1 MNVLAI
7 DNLAVAI
14 GDTPILKAV
23 SLTVEPGQILGLVGV
38 SGCGKSMTAL
48 AIMGLLPEG
57 ATVSGS
63 IDLLGQRLPL
73 GDDRA
78 MRAIRGRDIGI
89 VFQEPMTALNPLL
102 TIGDQVAETVRIHT
116 GAGRTEA
123 LQVARQTLARVDLP
137 EDRFPL
143 GRYPHE
149 LSGGQRQRVAIAVAI
164 ALTPKLLIADEPST
178 SLDVTTQALILDLLK
193 RLVREDGMALI
204 LISHDLAVVADTVD
218 RVAVMDAG
226 VIVEQAPVGQ
236 IVTGMSHP
244 RSKRLLADA
253 VHVPRRHARASEGTA
268 VLEVDGIVRDYPGPM
283 RLFRRAPSTRAVDGV
298 SFVVRA
304 GESVGLVGGS
314 GCGKSTLLRTIL
326 ALDPPTSGLV
336 RVMGEQFTGARR
348 DDQTRLRRHIQM
360 VFQDPYGSFDPRW
373 RVEQLVSENFH
384 LLEERPDAVEGRK
397 QVEAIL
403 EQVGLTAADADRHP
417 HEFSGGQRQRIAL
430 ARALITHPSVVV
442 LDEAVSALDVS
453 TRAQILDLLA
463 DLSDRLGLSYLFA
476 THDLAMVHAISDRV
490 LVMENGR
497 IVEAGVTSEVFAG
510 PAHACTRALL
520 AATPRLL
527 RDSLTADPSRDLVPP
542 TVETP

>member
-1 MNVLAI
+1 MSVLAI
-7 DNLAVAI
+7 DGLNVAI
-14 GDTPILKAV
+14 DGKPILTAL
-23 SLTVEPGQILGLVGV
+23 SLTIEPGEILGLVGV

-63 IDLLGQRLPL
+63 IDLLGQPLPL
-73 GDDRA
+73 TDDTA
-78 MRAIRGRDIGI
+78 MQAIRGRDIGI
-89 VFQEPMTALNPLL
+89 VFQEPMTALNPLM

-116 GAGRTEA
+116 AVGRREA
-123 LQVARQTLARVDLP
+123 LEVARRTLARVDLP

-143 GRYPHE
+143 TRYPHE

-164 ALTPKLLIADEPST
+164 ALTPRLLIADEPST
-178 SLDVTTQALILDLLK
+178 SLDVTTQARILDLLK

-204 LISHDLAVVADTVD
+204 LISHDLAVVADTAD

-226 VIVEQAPVGQ
+226 EIVEQAPAGR
-236 IVTGMSHP
+236 IASGMAHP
-244 RSKRLLADA
+244 RSQRLLADA
-253 VHVPRRHARASEGTA
+253 VHVPRRQARAEEGPP
-268 VLEVDGIVRDYPGPM
+268 VLQVDGIVRDYPGRM
-283 RLFRRAPSTRAVDGV
+283 RLFRRAPPTRAVNDV
-298 SFVVRA
+298 SLIVRA

-314 GCGKSTLLRTIL
+314 GCGKSTLLRTVL
-326 ALDPPTSGLV
+326 ALDRPTSGSV
-336 RVMGEQFTGARR
+336 RVMGEPFTGARR
-348 DDQTRLRRHIQM
+348 SEQKRLRRHIQM

-384 LLEERPDAVEGRK
+384 LLEVRPDAGEGRRR
-397 QVEAIL
+397 VEAIL
-403 EQVGLTAADADRHP
+403 EQVGLAATDADRHP

-430 ARALITHPSVVV
+430 ARALITRPEIVV

-453 TRAQILDLLA
+453 TRAQILTLLA

-476 THDLAMVHAISDRV
+476 THDMAMVRAISDRV

-497 IVEAGVTSEVFAG
+497 IVESGATADIFAN

-527 RDSLTADPSRDLVPP
+527 RDSLAPDRSQDGVLP
-542 TVETP
+542 TVETL

>member
-1 MNVLAI
+1 MTVLAI
-7 DNLAVAI
+7 DRLAVTI
-14 GDTPILKAV
+14 GEAPVLKAV

-48 AIMGLLPEG
+48 AIMGLLPVG

-73 GDDRA
+73 EDDTA

-89 VFQEPMTALNPLL
+89 VFQEPMTALNPLM

-116 GAGRTEA
+116 GASRREA
-123 LQVARQTLARVDLP
+123 LEVARRTLAKVDLP

-143 GRYPHE
+143 SRYPHE

-178 SLDVTTQALILDLLK
+178 SLDVTTQALTLDLLK

-204 LISHDLAVVADTVD
+204 LISHDLAVVADTAD

-226 VIVEQAPVGQ
+226 VIVEQAPVGR
-236 IVTGMSHP
+236 IATGMTHP
-244 RSKRLLADA
+244 RSQRLLADA
-253 VHVPRRHARASEGTA
+253 VHVPRRSPRAGDRKP
-268 VLEVDGIVRDYPGPM
+268 VLEVNGIVRTYSGPM
-283 RLFRRAPSTRAVDGV
+283 RLFRRASPTRAVDEV

-314 GCGKSTLLRTIL
+314 GCGKSTLLRTVL
-326 ALDPPTSGLV
+326 ALDPPTSGSV
-336 RVMGEQFTGARR
+336 RVMGEAFTGARR
-348 DDQTRLRRHIQM
+348 DDQKRLRRHIQM

-384 LLEERPDAVEGRK
+384 LLDVRPAAGEGRRR
-397 QVEAIL
+397 VEAML
-403 EQVGLTAADADRHP
+403 EQVGLAAADADRHP

-430 ARALITHPSVVV
+430 ARALITHPAIVV

-476 THDLAMVHAISDRV
+476 THDLAMVRAISDRV

-497 IVEAGVTSEVFAG
+497 IVEAGITDEGFAA
-510 PAHACTRALL
+510 PAHASTRALL

-527 RDSLTADPSRDLVPP
+527 RDSLTADRSPDAVLPAE
-542 TVETP
+542 ETL